1 MVVPVVFIV
10 FELQKLQVHNDK
22 NYNTWTALPS
32 PLQTLIFGGA
42 QLLLSQLP
50 NLEEAKWSSL
60 VAAVASIG

>member
-1 MVVPVVFIV
+1 MLSVMNSHLLVHHESDSKVLSSPV
-10 FELQKLQVHNDK
+10 H
-22 NYNTWTALPS
+22 PS